1 MSPQIARSFAYS
13 RHLDQRDRSGG
24 LLVEHLQRVAAAVPP
39 NARAVAF
46 LHDVLEHTDTTARE
60 LEQQG
65 LTRNELGAVE
75 LLTRNEGESF
85 EAHALRIAHAKGPS
99 GRLARTVKL
108 ADMADHVQN
117 DRVDMAT
124 RPYGWA
130 QRHIA
135 FAQLR
140 TERPLAILPSARTA
154 PHGLAGTIAAGEAPG

>member
-1 MSPQIARSFAYS
+1 M
-13 RHLDQRDRSGG
+13 
-24 LLVEHLQRVAAAVPP
+24 VEHLQRVAAAVPP

-46 LHDVLEHTDTTARE
+46 LHDVLEHTDTTMRD
-60 LEQQG
+60 LEEQG

-75 LLTRNEGESF
+75 LLTRAQDESF

-99 GRLARTVKL
+99 GRLARTIKL

-140 TERPLAILPSARTA
+140 TERPVAIRPSARTA